1 MALRLRRGTNL
12 QRLDFTPEQGEL
24 IYVTDYDTASVSPLW
39 IGDGTTVGGVEVSSS
54 GGGGITDVSS
64 DTTPELGGNLSLAG
78 FEINGTGDIDITGDI
93 TAVGNVYANNIV
105 GDLTGAV
112 TGNVSGNVTG
122 NLTGNAAGNHTG
134 FFTGEINATGAFD
147 GDITGSVFADD
158 STLLIDGVGNLVK
171 GAFLNNAID
180 LQEGAFKINYPTTG
194 SDPYVDIQVIGNN
207 NKRVDT
213 TFVRKLVGGN
223 IGDSDLLYQEV
234 IVRDDDIGFQR
245 EWTTFVNSNAYI
257 INKGNTYSPAN
268 SVAILDGQVGIG
280 TFAPN
285 AELEVNGSIIATSGI
300 LGDLKGS
307 VAADDSTILVDSV
320 SGSINIANT
329 NIGAFNVTSPQ
340 AGQVLKWNGS
350 EWTNAADNS
359 GGGGAG
365 GSAFTNIGIG
375 ADDSVLRLIEEG
387 ESFLILGGAG
397 ISTAS
402 DTEGNITI
410 TGFDGAFSSLT
421 GKPTTIAGYGITD
434 AFDGDYNSLTNQP
447 TIPSAYTNSD
457 VDAHLNQS
465 NPTSGYVL
473 SWNGTDYAWVA
484 QSGGITNTDSL
495 AEGSTNLYYTD
506 ARFDA
511 RLQTRNIGNL
521 ADVDTTGASDGQAL
535 AWSSSNSQWEPLSLG
550 STFGLAGNTGTHT
563 FNGATETLTFLGTTG
578 QINAGIAANNVTLE
592 LDADLTGL
600 TTINT
605 HTIPSGTGTLA
616 LTSDISS
623 TITGS
628 DLDMGGNK
636 VLFANVYSAEGDLPS
651 ASTYHGMFA
660 HVHGTGKGYF
670 AHAGSWVALANEA
683 DQTVNTTDNVT
694 FNDVTVD
701 GTLTAS
707 DLTLTGSGAIT
718 LTSGSTLAL
727 NATDEVT
734 TNAPFR
740 LVNLTSA
747 EITALTAQPGMVV
760 YNTTTNKAQCYNG
773 SGWQDMF

>member
-158 STLLIDGVGNLVK
+158 STLLIDGVGQLVK

-434 AFDGDYNSLTNQP
+434 AFDGAFGSLTGTP
-447 TIPSAYTNSD
+447 TTLA
-457 VDAHLNQS
+457 
-465 NPTSGYVL
+465 GY
-473 SWNGTDYAWVA
+473 
-484 QSGGITNTDSL
+484 GIT
-495 AEGSTNLYYTD
+495 D
-506 ARFDA
+506 AA
-511 RLQTRNIGNL
+511 TSAQGAL
-521 ADVDTTGASDGQAL
+521 ADTAIQPADLGSLTFTASVLDTSDSSEITFTPAVRFSSDINVENDLVVTNKIVANTIEVENIITNASGTPEIASDTDIIL
-535 AWSSSNSQWEPLSLG
+535 AAGTRVEVSSSPLKMASY
-550 STFGLAGNTGTHT
+550 T
-563 FNGATETLTFLGTTG
+563 
-578 QINAGIAANNVTLE
+578 
-592 LDADLTGL
+592 
-600 TTINT
+600 
-605 HTIPSGTGTLA
+605 
-616 LTSDISS
+616 TSDR
-623 TITGS
+623 
-628 DLDMGGNK
+628 GNI
-636 VLFANVYSAEGDLPS
+636 SAENGD
-651 ASTYHGMFA
+651 
-660 HVHGTGKGYF
+660 V
-670 AHAGSWVALANEA
+670 
-683 DQTVNTTDNVT
+683 
-694 FNDVTVD
+694 
-701 GTLTAS
+701 
-707 DLTLTGSGAIT
+707 I
-718 LTSGSTLAL
+718 
-727 NATDEVT
+727 
-734 TNAPFR
+734 
-740 LVNLTSA
+740 
-747 EITALTAQPGMVV
+747 
-760 YNTTTNKAQCYNG
+760 YNTTAGKFQGYANG
-773 SGWQDMF
+773 VWVDLH